1 MRYEA
6 LDEPWGHLRFAPAEI
21 GLRGGELEGDA
32 FPVFTSRLAD
42 LSVVIDLD
50 GLRLRVG
57 TDVVERVPTG
67 AADDVGEVEFDG
79 AGLLGF
85 NTHAGDVTELK
96 ALRVQLIQLAL
107 HAVDIEGQAVAADA
121 IRENLLVELGERID
135 VVLQVSRPFGRVHF
149 GVSGFL
155 AHGSEAA
162 KDFLEG
168 GLALGDAVVGEGQ
181 VVELGTECFELLGQF
196 EHALVGD
203 FLRLDTFPADIDERE
218 GALAIDADGREVGR
232 TREVLKGQRMVASLD
247 GGGEVADDL
256 GAVPVD
262 RDRMD
267 LGGGGGDVCGGCAE
281 R

>member
-6 LDEPWGHLRFAPAEI
+6 LDEPRGHLRFAPAEI
-21 GLRGGELEGDA
+21 GLGGGELEGDA

-57 TDVVERVPTG
+57 ADVVERVPAG
-67 AADDVGEVEFDG
+67 AADDVGKVEFDG

-135 VVLQVSRPFGRVHF
+135 VVL
-149 GVSGFL
+149 
-155 AHGSEAA
+155 
-162 KDFLEG
+162 
-168 GLALGDAVVGEGQ
+168 
-181 VVELGTECFELLGQF
+181 
-196 EHALVGD
+196 
-203 FLRLDTFPADIDERE
+203 
-218 GALAIDADGREVGR
+218 
-232 TREVLKGQRMVASLD
+232 
-247 GGGEVADDL
+247 
-256 GAVPVD
+256 
-262 RDRMD
+262 
-267 LGGGGGDVCGGCAE
+267 
-281 R
+281 